1 MKIRKEKLNDHEPRY
16 RTVNMHYRNSTQRP
30 EQTQKK
36 ESAKEKVIE
45 NSSSSLRRSSENA
58 PSIYQFLKYYPK
70 DLFLP
75 VDRPIIP
82 MLMY

>member
-1 MKIRKEKLNDHEPRY
+1 
-16 RTVNMHYRNSTQRP
+16 MHYRNTTQRP

-36 ESAKEKVIE
+36 ESLKEKAIQ
-45 NSSSSLRRSSENA
+45 NSSSLRKSSENA

-82 MLMY
+82 MLICIN

>member
-1 MKIRKEKLNDHEPRY
+1 MKSKKEKLNDHEHRY
-16 RTVNMHYRNSTQRP
+16 RIVNMHYRNTTQRP
-30 EQTQKK
+30 EHTQKK
-36 ESAKEKVIE
+36 ESLKEKVIE
-45 NSSSSLRRSSENA
+45 NSSSLRKSSENA

>member
-1 MKIRKEKLNDHEPRY
+1 
-16 RTVNMHYRNSTQRP
+16 MHYRNTTQRP
-30 EQTQKK
+30 EHTQKK
-36 ESAKEKVIE
+36 ESLKEKVIE
-45 NSSSSLRRSSENA
+45 SSSSLRKSSENA

-75 VDRPIIP
+75 VDMLVIP